1 MNGKLNEIYQS
12 KSMYSCELEK
22 YSEKLKREGKAIS
35 VSIDGKKFREANYKN
50 GKCTEFGQRT
60 GNFTVI

>member
-50 GKCTEFGQRT
+50 GKYSGEMGR
-60 GNFTVI
+60 V